1 MSSSVPQTNP
11 GFGQRI
17 AQAFRDTPQFVR
29 ECWEELTK
37 VTWPDR
43 DQLRNATLVVIVFT
57 MAISVVIWLM
67 DMTVGFLIRSFMGL
81 FGA

>member
-1 MSSSVPQTNP
+1 MAAL
-11 GFGQRI
+11 QRVKD
-17 AQAFRDTPQFVR
+17 AQVFLA

-43 DQLRNATLVVIVFT
+43 DQLRNATLVVILFT
-57 MAISVVIWLM
+57 IAISLVIWLM
-67 DMTVGFLIRSFMGL
+67 DSVVSFLIRSFMGL